1 MGYPG
6 DFLSRPKY
14 GLDRHARPDPEAST
28 SAPAAAPTP
37 SWLVNWVPIRAL
49 APRHRPRILAH
60 LLALDPSDRY
70 LRFGYPASDA
80 QIEQYVEKLDFE
92 RDEVFGIFN
101 RRLALIAIA
110 HLAYQ
115 APQQVKGQPAMVE
128 FGVSVSP
135 SARGRGYGARLFNR
149 AVMQARNRQVDTL
162 YIHALSENTAML
174 KIARKAGATVV
185 RDGSESEA
193 WLKLPPDT
201 LATHFEALL
210 ETQAA
215 EMDYRFKLNARRFDA
230 WLDALAEVKANIA
243 PHRPSSS

>member
-14 GLDRHARPDPEAST
+14 GLDRHDRPASEPST
-28 SAPAAAPTP
+28 ATPLASAP
-37 SWLVNWVPIRAL
+37 SWLANWVPIRAL
-49 APRHRPRILAH
+49 ARRHRPRILAH
-60 LLALDPSDRY
+60 LQSLDPSDRY

-80 QIEQYVEKLDFE
+80 QIEQYVQKLDFD

-101 RRLALIAIA
+101 RRLELIAIA

-128 FGVSVSP
+128 FGVSVSK
-135 SARGRGYGARLFNR
+135 SARGRGYGARLFSR

-201 LATHFEALL
+201 LATHFEALV

-215 EMDYRFKLNARRFDA
+215 EMDYRFKLNARRFEA
-230 WLDALAEVKANIA
+230 WLSALAEVKTNIG
-243 PHRPSSS
+243 PHHPSSS